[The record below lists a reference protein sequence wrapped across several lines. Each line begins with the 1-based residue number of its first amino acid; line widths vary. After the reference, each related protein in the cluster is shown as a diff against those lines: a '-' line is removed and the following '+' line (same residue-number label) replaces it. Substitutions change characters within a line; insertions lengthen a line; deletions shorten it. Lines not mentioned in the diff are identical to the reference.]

1 MVWKWKINKWRLYL
15 SDCRMRPRPPHEHTT
30 RAERREFGR
39 WKQGIVEKRGGVC
52 ERCGTKIGGDVLELH
67 HILSRAKFPQLVD
80 MEENIMVL
88 CHECHKEIHCNPF
101 LNAALMERKAAELHV
116 DLTILKIKN

>member
-1 MVWKWKINKWRLYL
+1 MSI
-15 SDCRMRPRPPHEHTT
+15 
-30 RAERREFGR
+30 RRERKDVRFPRGNR
-39 WKQGIVEKRGGVC
+39 ALLTSEAVCVQGVAKMGG
-52 ERCGTKIGGDVLELH
+52 GALELH

-101 LNAALMERKAAELHV
+101 LNASLMERKAAELHV

>member
-1 MVWKWKINKWRLYL
+1 
-15 SDCRMRPRPPHEHTT
+15 MRPRPPHEHTT
-30 RAERREFGR
+30 RAERRAFSA
-39 WKQGIVEKRGGVC
+39 WKQGIVDKRGGVC
-52 ERCGTKIGGDVLELH
+52 ARCGKNGGGALELH

-101 LNAALMERKAAELHV
+101 LNASLMERKAAELHV